1 MTGTRKAGKKYY
13 VIPVM
18 TSGRNMSYGS
28 FGEQCREHHGGSGMA
43 GTLTIKNANKDSRA
57 AY

>member
-1 MTGTRKAGKKYY
+1 MDSFFMTGMRKAGKKYY

-28 FGEQCREHHGGSGMA
+28 FGEQCREHHGGSGN
-43 GTLTIKNANKDSRA
+43 GWNID
-57 AY
+57 Y